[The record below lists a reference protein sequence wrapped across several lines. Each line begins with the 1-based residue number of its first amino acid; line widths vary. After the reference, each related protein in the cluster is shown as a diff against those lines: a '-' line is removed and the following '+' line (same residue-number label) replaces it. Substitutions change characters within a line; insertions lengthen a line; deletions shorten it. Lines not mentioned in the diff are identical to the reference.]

1 VAGGIGRGSDFGDLV
16 EELVHC
22 GCVFEI
28 DFTGLL
34 KAAGTC
40 RGTQADISFP
50 AANRDRVITSW
61 RAEALCD

>member
-1 VAGGIGRGSDFGDLV
+1 
-16 EELVHC
+16 LVHC
-22 GCVFEI
+22 GGVFEI
-28 DFTGLL
+28 GFSGLL
-34 KAAGTC
+34 KADGTR